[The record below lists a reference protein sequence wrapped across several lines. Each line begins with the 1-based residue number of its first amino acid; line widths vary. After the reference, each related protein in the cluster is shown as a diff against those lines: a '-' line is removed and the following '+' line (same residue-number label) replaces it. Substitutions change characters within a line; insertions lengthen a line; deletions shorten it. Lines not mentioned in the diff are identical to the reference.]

1 VARAL
6 DLIIEWRGKPRMIRG
21 DNRPDYISE
30 SLEEWVRNHGV
41 ELAFIQPGNPQQNA
55 YVER

>member
-1 VARAL
+1 
-6 DLIIEWRGKPRMIRG
+6 MIRS
-21 DNRPDYISE
+21 DNRPKYISE

-55 YVER
+55 DVERYNRTVR